1 MAYDKGNPTE
11 KQRKNWNTYRENHRE
26 EIRQQDRKRRGF
38 KARIPKYS
46 LEIHQQLAMN
56 SGIETSREWFECYKL
71 GLFPDG
77 IYSDPQTIFKNPE
90 DKQ

>member
-1 MAYDKGNPTE
+1 
-11 KQRKNWNTYRENHRE
+11 
-26 EIRQQDRKRRGF
+26 
-38 KARIPKYS
+38 
-46 LEIHQQLAMN
+46 MN